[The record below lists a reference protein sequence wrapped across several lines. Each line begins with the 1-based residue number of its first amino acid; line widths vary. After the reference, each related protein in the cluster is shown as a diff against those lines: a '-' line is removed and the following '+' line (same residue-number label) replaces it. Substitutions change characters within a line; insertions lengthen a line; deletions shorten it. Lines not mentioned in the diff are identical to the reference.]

1 MKRET
6 RAIILKRTAYGD
18 ADWIVTFFS
27 KEYGR
32 MSGMAKSARASR
44 KRFGGA
50 LEPGSI
56 VRLQYV
62 ERRAGNLVRLEEA
75 VIDRVHLGIMKSL
88 ERIEAMAR
96 AVDIANAFLQ
106 EYQAAPD
113 KFDLLEGWL
122 THINE
127 VDPKPWEQV
136 AYELRWLVLSG
147 FQPQLDS
154 CVACGDESSHGDR
167 WAFDLEKGG
176 VICSPCSGNHGT
188 LRLKRTDVESLIS
201 LIGFDG
207 DPVEDVAVPSVV
219 VDRYLQHVLGRPL
232 KFTRIMDGE

>member
-27 KEYGR
+27 KEYGC
-32 MSGMAKSARASR
+32 MSGMAKSARSSR

-50 LEPGSI
+50 LEPGAV

-75 VIDRVHLGIMKSL
+75 LVDRVHLGIMKSL
-88 ERIEAMAR
+88 DRIEAMSR
-96 AVDIANAFLQ
+96 ALGIANAFLQ
-106 EYQAAPD
+106 EHQAAPD

-122 THINE
+122 VHLNE
-127 VDPKPWEQV
+127 VDPKPCEKV

-147 FQPQLDS
+147 FQPQLHS
-154 CVACGDESSHGDR
+154 CVACGFELDR
-167 WAFDLEKGG
+167 SEKWAFDLEKGG
-176 VICSPCSGNHGT
+176 IVCAPCAGDGVSVK
-188 LRLKRTDVESLIS
+188 LKRSDIESLIS
-201 LIGFDG
+201 LVNFNG
-207 DPVEDVAVPSVV
+207 DPVEDVGVPSVV

-232 KFTRIMDGE
+232 RSTRIF

>member
-27 KEYGR
+27 REHGR
-32 MSGMAKSARASR
+32 MSGMAKSARSSR

-75 VIDRVHLGIMKSL
+75 VVDLVHLGIMKSL
-88 ERIEAMAR
+88 DRIEAMAR
-96 AVDIANAFLQ
+96 ALGIANAFLQ
-106 EYQAAPD
+106 EHQAAPD

-122 THINE
+122 IHINE
-127 VDPKPWEQV
+127 VDPKPWEKV

-147 FQPQLDS
+147 FQPQLGS
-154 CVACGDESSHGDR
+154 CVACGFESDR
-167 WAFDLEKGG
+167 SGGWAFDLEKGG
-176 VICSPCSGNHGT
+176 VVCAPCAGDGVSLN
-188 LRLKRTDVESLIS
+188 LNKTDIESLA
-201 LIGFDG
+201 LLADFNG
-207 DPVEDVAVPSVV
+207 DPVEDVGVPSVI

-232 KFTRIMDGE
+232 RSTRLF